1 MKGVEIKS
9 TLTGVQA
16 LWMAFKVAHKDKE
29 NDTKV
34 ANTELKTDVSRL

>member
-1 MKGVEIKS
+1 MKGVEMKR

-16 LWMAFKVAHKDKE
+16 PWMAFKVAHKDKE

-34 ANTELKTDVSRL
+34 ANTELKADVGK